1 MTSCEPLSMSMNTCG
16 AGPPGPTPPQ
26 HPVCKPATLTM
37 CEDCLWAWP
46 MFLWVVERFSRR
58 MPSNVQKCAMLCTDC
73 HLPSMFLVELAITDC
88 PKMICRT
95 TSKIEEL
102 DQSLGMQLA
111 LVISGLMTAD
121 VPG

>member
-1 MTSCEPLSMSMNTCG
+1 MAYVPLGCRAFQSQDAQQC
-16 AGPPGPTPPQ
+16 AE
-26 HPVCKPATLTM
+26 VCH
-37 CEDCLWAWP
+37 
-46 MFLWVVERFSRR
+46 VVYR
-58 MPSNVQKCAMLCTDC
+58 C
-73 HLPSMFLVELAITDC
+73 HLSSNFLVELAITDC